1 MQLLM
6 ILAFLAAPAA
16 AATFDFASGELRR
29 APGVSMVSDGIGLT
43 LAGTDESGTQAHDL
57 TLGGGRGLGI
67 AGTGDSDPWASQIES
82 WGAATEQLQL
92 TFDRA
97 VRIKTITFTWTDFD
111 DRVGLSGAGRSATFK
126 PGPSG
131 LLVLGGGDWT
141 GTQFT
146 LAPETWTF
154 CTWYSGQNMC
164 EARHSGFRVSSIEV
178 SEATAV
184 VPLPASVL
192 MLSGALAGLG
202 AVAWRRKKVNQR

>member
-1 MQLLM
+1 M
-6 ILAFLAAPAA
+6 ILALMAAPAA
-16 AATFDFASGELRR
+16 AATFDFASGDPRR
-29 APGVSMVSDGIGLT
+29 AAGIAMVSDGIGLT
-43 LAGTDESGTQAHDL
+43 LRGSDTSGARDLDL

-82 WGAATEQLQL
+82 WGASAERLHL
-92 TFDRA
+92 SFDRA
-97 VRIKTITFTWTDFD
+97 VRIEAITFTWTDFD
-111 DRVGLSGAGRSATFK
+111 DRVGLSGAGDSATFK

-131 LLVLGGGDWT
+131 VLVLGGGDWT

-154 CTWYSGQNMC
+154 CTWYGDQNMC

-178 SEATAV
+178 SNATAV

-202 AVAWRRKKVNQR
+202 AVAWRRTKVNQR